1 MPRTWNELFS
11 ESCTM
16 LVELPRQCR
25 NGHICSLSAG
35 HCHSCFFTRFLF
47 PMYSVVEHPI
57 LKTTVL
63 SPFSRLKE
71 FLLIM
76 SYLVPFVTLGT
87 VCLNCCDHK
96 DILRVGLQKLLVP
109 DHLLTLIHLIDA
121 DWTSAV
127 TKFPSYWKAHSEEAY
142 CLYPLMNVTA
152 KISSCGLFLAYLS
165 SPKVFNSTRQT
176 HNTRVSFCIKNLTL
190 HWFSSTTDR

>member
-1 MPRTWNELFS
+1 MSSSVSHVPYWWSAQTVQELS
-11 ESCTM
+11 HLLS
-16 LVELPRQCR
+16 VRRSLPLLFL
-25 NGHICSLSAG
+25 HTPS
-35 HCHSCFFTRFLF
+35 FLF

-57 LKTTVL
+57 LKTAML

-71 FLLIM
+71 FLLTM

-87 VCLNCCDHK
+87 VCLNCCDHNGF
-96 DILRVGLQKLLVP
+96 LRLGLQKLLVP
-109 DHLLTLIHLIDA
+109 DHLLTLIHLINA
-121 DWTSAV
+121 DWTSVV

-142 CLYPLMNVTA
+142 CLYLLMNVTT

-165 SPKVFNSTRQT
+165 SPKVFNSTWQT

-190 HWFSSTTDR
+190 HWFSSTTAR

>member
-1 MPRTWNELFS
+1 MSSSVSHVPCWWSAQTVQELS
-11 ESCTM
+11 HLLS
-16 LVELPRQCR
+16 VRRSLPLLFL
-25 NGHICSLSAG
+25 HTPS
-35 HCHSCFFTRFLF
+35 FLF

-57 LKTTVL
+57 LKTAVL

-71 FLLIM
+71 FLLTM

-87 VCLNCCDHK
+87 VCLNCCDHNGF
-96 DILRVGLQKLLVP
+96 LRLGLQKLLVP

-121 DWTSAV
+121 DWTSVV

-142 CLYPLMNVTA
+142 CLYLLMNVTT